1 LQDVRTLPPNGVH
14 FNRGDGKPE
23 ATRVT
28 GGSGRIAAPAA
39 LQGTMPESRP
49 VDLAMVL
56 AVDGSASVTYDEFGL
71 IAGGMAAALRD
82 PTVVAGLVGNSMLSL
97 LLWSGAGQQDILTG
111 WTRIGTDGDLRAF
124 ADDVENMPRTV
135 RAGATAIGEA
145 LLASLT
151 LLAQVPTAARRNV
164 VNVIGDGRSN
174 DGVAP
179 GPIRDRMAAA
189 DITINGLCILHEEPD
204 LLVSYTQEVIGGPG
218 AFAITCREYQDFAEA
233 MRRKLTREIASRG
246 V

>member
-1 LQDVRTLPPNGVH
+1 
-14 FNRGDGKPE
+14 
-23 ATRVT
+23 
-28 GGSGRIAAPAA
+28 
-39 LQGTMPESRP
+39 
-49 VDLAMVL
+49 VDHVELAMVL

-82 PTVVAGLVGNSMLSL
+82 PVVTGGLTGASVLSL
-97 LLWSGAGQQDILTG
+97 LLWSGVGQQDVITG
-111 WTRIGTDGDLRAF
+111 WTRIVTEADLRAF

-135 RAGATAIGEA
+135 RAGTTAIGEA

-151 LLAQVPTAARRNV
+151 LLAKVPAIPKRNI

-174 DGVAP
+174 DGIAP

-204 LLVSYTQEVIGGPG
+204 LLTSYTDEVIGGPG
-218 AFAITCREYQDFAEA
+218 AFAVTCREYKDFTEA
-233 MRRKLTREIASRG
+233 MRQKLTREIKG
-246 V
+246 PIV

>member
-1 LQDVRTLPPNGVH
+1 MDH
-14 FNRGDGKPE
+14 
-23 ATRVT
+23 
-28 GGSGRIAAPAA
+28 
-39 LQGTMPESRP
+39 

-56 AVDGSASVTYDEFGL
+56 AIDGSASVTYEEFGL

-82 PTVVAGLVGNSMLSL
+82 PTVIAGLAGKSVLSL
-97 LLWSGAGQQDILTG
+97 LLWSGAGQHDILTD
-111 WTRIGTDGDLRAF
+111 WTRIGSEADLRAF

-135 RAGATAIGEA
+135 KAGSTAIGEA

-151 LLAQVPTAARRNV
+151 LLARVPAIPARNI

-174 DGVAP
+174 EGIAP

-204 LLVSYTQEVIGGPG
+204 LVTSYTNEVIGGPG
-218 AFAITCREYQDFAEA
+218 AFAVTCRDYADFAEA
-233 MRRKLTREIASRG
+233 MRQKLTREITGAI